1 MLIVSEREDTYFIT
15 KKGKS
20 LGNAVKGTK
29 WPENEVFHFPLH
41 KFICIS
47 RHDWTKWAQTWTS
60 DMNIRHEP

>member
-29 WPENEVFHFPLH
+29 
-41 KFICIS
+41 
-47 RHDWTKWAQTWTS
+47 
-60 DMNIRHEP
+60 